1 MKKAARFGAPYRFE
15 MVYFFTPTEASK
27 NLIFFRPSV
36 RRDNQGDVLTDR
48 FARGVSKDPLSGGIP
63 GRDDPIQGLANNN
76 VIRRRNNRRQMRGN
90 FWWCGWLDQ
99 GNGISVESIFI
110 LDQLGRTAPI

>member
-48 FARGVSKDPLSGGIP
+48 FARGVSKYPTAAGFQDVMIPSRVLLTITSSEDATIADKCAATSGGVGGSTKVTGSP
-63 GRDDPIQGLANNN
+63 LRVFL
-76 VIRRRNNRRQMRGN
+76 
-90 FWWCGWLDQ
+90 F
-99 GNGISVESIFI
+99 
-110 LDQLGRTAPI
+110 